1 MKLKVSDQV
10 SDQVSEQ
17 PSEQVSTPVNTL
29 VSTPVQS
36 SGLVS
41 GKVSGLPSEQVGEQV
56 GEQVSEQVGEQVSEQ
71 VGEQVTKLLVAIEND
86 KVSMAHLRDILNINS
101 RSYIHTDIL
110 TPAIVSGL
118 VAREYPDSPNHPRQ
132 KYYLTEKG
140 KAMLE
145 QIKIAKDAKK

>member
-41 GKVSGLPSEQVGEQV
+41 GKVSGLPSEQVG
-56 GEQVSEQVGEQVSEQ
+56 EQVGEQVSEQ